1 MNEKIIY
8 TTNDNSEIQHYGVL
22 GMKWGIRRSRKQ
34 LEAAAKARGEGDT
47 KRAKE
52 LEKKSKQTLQKHIS
66 RTSKATVDRVSNT
79 STGKL
84 VAESLLA
91 GTYGALVY
99 NQMRADNKNSRLSA
113 AGMAIAAD
121 LGNSLTSGILS
132 IVQPRVKS
140 GEVDTLIRRRK

>member
-8 TTNDNSEIQHYGVL
+8 TTNDNYEIQHYGVL

-34 LEAAAKARGEGDT
+34 LEAAAAARAKGDT
-47 KRAKE
+47 KQAKE

-66 RTSKATVDRVSNT
+66 RTSKATVDKVSNT

-84 VAESLLA
+84 VAESLLT

-99 NQMRADNKNSRLSA
+99 NQMRADKKTSRLSA
-113 AGMAIAAD
+113 IGEAIVAD
-121 LGNSLTSGILS
+121 IVNGFTSGLLS
-132 IVQPRVKS
+132 IIQPRVKS
-140 GEVDTLIRRRK
+140 GEVDTFIKRK

>member
-1 MNEKIIY
+1 MNEKITY
-8 TTNDNSEIQHYGVL
+8 TTNDNYEIQHYGVL

-34 LEAAAKARGEGDT
+34 LEAAAAARAKGNT
-47 KRAKE
+47 KQAKE

-99 NQMRADNKNSRLSA
+99 NQMRSDKKNSRLSA
-113 AGMAIAAD
+113 IGGAIVANAA
-121 LGNSLTSGILS
+121 NTLTSGLLS
-132 IVQPRVKS
+132 IIQPRAKS
-140 GEVDTLIRRRK
+140 GELDNFVKRK

>member
-8 TTNDNSEIQHYGVL
+8 TTNDNYEIQHYGVL

-34 LEAAAKARGEGDT
+34 LEAAAAARAKGDT
-47 KRAKE
+47 KQAKE

-66 RTSKATVDRVSNT
+66 RTSKATVDKVSNT

-84 VAESLLA
+84 VVESLLA

-99 NQMRADNKNSRLSA
+99 NQMRSDKKNSRLL
-113 AGMAIAAD
+113 AIGGALVAD
-121 LGNSLTSGILS
+121 FADAFTGGLLS

-140 GEVDTLIRRRK
+140 GELDNFIKRK

>member
-8 TTNDNSEIQHYGVL
+8 TTNDNYEIQHYGVL

-34 LEAAAKARGEGDT
+34 LEAAAAARAKGNT
-47 KRAKE
+47 KQAKE

-66 RTSKATVDRVSNT
+66 RTSKATVDKVSNT

-84 VAESLLA
+84 VAESLLT

-99 NQMRADNKNSRLSA
+99 NQMRADKKTSRLSA
-113 AGMAIAAD
+113 IGEAIVAD
-121 LGNSLTSGILS
+121 IVNGFTSGLLS
-132 IVQPRVKS
+132 IIQPRVKS
-140 GEVDTLIRRRK
+140 GEVDNFIKRK

>member
-8 TTNDNSEIQHYGVL
+8 TTNDNYEIQHYGVL

-34 LEAAAKARGEGDT
+34 LEAAAAARAKGDT
-47 KRAKE
+47 KQAKE

-66 RTSKATVDRVSNT
+66 RTSKATVDKVSNT

-84 VAESLLA
+84 VAESLLT

-99 NQMRADNKNSRLSA
+99 NQMRADKKTSRLSA
-113 AGMAIAAD
+113 IGEAIVAD
-121 LGNSLTSGILS
+121 IVNGFTSGLLS
-132 IVQPRVKS
+132 IIQPRVKS
-140 GEVDTLIRRRK
+140 GEVDNFIKRK